1 MEPLFKVGE
10 KVRVKR
16 RVGSR
21 EDYKF
26 SFIDEMAALAGK
38 KLTIE
43 RVIPDRDDS
52 IKPVSDDNASYQMKE
67 YCYIWS
73 SGMLE
78 KVPSSSITVGNN
90 KGVKL
95 DFNI

>member
-16 RVGSR
+16 RVGSKD
-21 EDYKF
+21 DYKF
-26 SFIDEMAALAGK
+26 SFVDEMAALAGK
-38 KLTIE
+38 ELTIE
-43 RVIPDRDDS
+43 SVIPNRNNS

-67 YCYIWS
+67 SGYTWS

-78 KVPSSSITVGNN
+78 KVSSSSITVGNN

>member
-16 RVGSR
+16 RVGSKD
-21 EDYKF
+21 DYKF
-26 SFIDEMAALAGK
+26 HFIDEMAALAGK
-38 KLTIE
+38 ELTIE
-43 RVIPDRDDS
+43 RVIPNINDS
-52 IKPVSDDNASYQMKE
+52 IKPVPDDNASYYMQE
-67 YCYIWS
+67 NGYSWS

-78 KVPSSSITVGNN
+78 KVSSSSITIGNN